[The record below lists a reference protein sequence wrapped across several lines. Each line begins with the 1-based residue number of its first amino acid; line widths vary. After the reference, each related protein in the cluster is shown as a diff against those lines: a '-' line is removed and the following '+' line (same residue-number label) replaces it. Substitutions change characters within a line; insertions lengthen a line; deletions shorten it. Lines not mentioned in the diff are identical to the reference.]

1 MRLAWILSGCL
12 LLSAALQAQQGA
24 QVFGLIK
31 DPSDAVVPGATVTVV
46 SQATGIRRS
55 SHSNQEGMYVIASL
69 QPGLYKVTARK
80 EGFQTLARL
89 GVRFEVAQNAR
100 IDFTLQVGNMEQEL
114 TVQGGPAPV
123 NLQDGSVGMVIGR
136 ELIGTLPL
144 NGRGLLG
151 LLELAP
157 GVLVTPATAGEAGQF
172 STNGQRA
179 NTNYFTLDGV
189 SANTG
194 VSGTGMPAQF
204 SGGSLPGMT
213 AFGSTH
219 NLISIEALEEFR
231 IETSSFAPEYGRLP
245 GAQVV
250 VSSRSGSNDYHGSL
264 FEYLRNQRLEANDWF
279 ANAQG
284 LGSGPLR
291 LNDFGATLGGP
302 VRRNRTFFFASYEGL
317 RLRQPYT
324 WMEAVPSLLVRR
336 YAPGPVQPILNAFP
350 LPNGRDLGGGLT
362 ELTASTLRP
371 SALDAGSL
379 RLDHALS
386 ARLSLFA
393 RYSRTPSTTESG
405 YSQINVSHFRS
416 DILTIGL
423 TASFSPSINNELRLN
438 TAQTKVGADWRTS
451 PEGGAIPLNLSSLP
465 LPIAVPAGGSFYR
478 LSVSGVGELITGTP
492 GTNSEGQFNLVDTLA
507 VTRGTHQLRFGGD
520 YRRLAARRGDPP
532 YNVGITFES
541 LADLAAN
548 QNMLVT
554 YSEASQVSSVVRNVS
569 LFLQDTWRVHPR
581 LTLTYGSRWELNP
594 PSAALRSAEYVLSES
609 ADQSSVQAL
618 SPGAALWRMGYF
630 NFGPRIGVAYGLTR
644 DGKTVLRTGAGA
656 YYDAGFSAEADAV
669 NGAPYN
675 SLRMSMGSPYGHAAS
690 TMGIPIRYGV
700 APNLRLPLSL
710 EWNFTLER
718 ALGAY
723 GVGAVSYVGSSGSG
737 LLRREAFLR
746 PDIGAVDVAVATNHG
761 AASYSA
767 LQLQYRRSMARGLQG
782 VLSYNWSHSI
792 DTVSYASAL
801 QLVQPG
807 FGAAEDRG
815 SSSFDARHALT
826 AAFSYEVPA
835 GRLHL
840 LRGWAM
846 HGMVRSRTGFP
857 IDILTRQD
865 AFGLGLSNV
874 IRPDLRSGVPLW
886 LADSAAPGGKRLNPA
901 AFTLPHNLAQG
912 TLGRNVVEGLGM
924 YQIDLALRR
933 QFHLSERFSLDTRI
947 EAFNVLNH
955 ANFGDPVRYLA
966 SPLFGQS
973 ASMLNLMMGNGS
985 PNSGLAPALQA
996 GGPRS
1001 MQLALRLRF

>member
-1 MRLAWILSGCL
+1 
-12 LLSAALQAQQGA
+12 
-24 QVFGLIK
+24 
-31 DPSDAVVPGATVTVV
+31 
-46 SQATGIRRS
+46 
-55 SHSNQEGMYVIASL
+55 
-69 QPGLYKVTARK
+69 
-80 EGFQTLARL
+80 
-89 GVRFEVAQNAR
+89 
-100 IDFTLQVGNMEQEL
+100 
-114 TVQGGPAPV
+114 
-123 NLQDGSVGMVIGR
+123 
-136 ELIGTLPL
+136 
-144 NGRGLLG
+144 
-151 LLELAP
+151 
-157 GVLVTPATAGEAGQF
+157 
-172 STNGQRA
+172 
-179 NTNYFTLDGV
+179 
-189 SANTG
+189 
-194 VSGTGMPAQF
+194 
-204 SGGSLPGMT
+204 
-213 AFGSTH
+213 
-219 NLISIEALEEFR
+219 
-231 IETSSFAPEYGRLP
+231 
-245 GAQVV
+245 
-250 VSSRSGSNDYHGSL
+250 
-264 FEYLRNQRLEANDWF
+264 
-279 ANAQG
+279 
-284 LGSGPLR
+284 
-291 LNDFGATLGGP
+291 
-302 VRRNRTFFFASYEGL
+302 
-317 RLRQPYT
+317 
-324 WMEAVPSLLVRR
+324 
-336 YAPGPVQPILNAFP
+336 
-350 LPNGRDLGGGLT
+350 
-362 ELTASTLRP
+362 
-371 SALDAGSL
+371 
-379 RLDHALS
+379 
-386 ARLSLFA
+386 
-393 RYSRTPSTTESG
+393 
-405 YSQINVSHFRS
+405 
-416 DILTIGL
+416 
-423 TASFSPSINNELRLN
+423 
-438 TAQTKVGADWRTS
+438 
-451 PEGGAIPLNLSSLP
+451 
-465 LPIAVPAGGSFYR
+465 
-478 LSVSGVGELITGTP
+478 
-492 GTNSEGQFNLVDTLA
+492 
-507 VTRGTHQLRFGGD
+507 
-520 YRRLAARRGDPP
+520 
-532 YNVGITFES
+532 
-541 LADLAAN
+541 
-548 QNMLVT
+548 
-554 YSEASQVSSVVRNVS
+554 
-569 LFLQDTWRVHPR
+569 
-581 LTLTYGSRWELNP
+581 
-594 PSAALRSAEYVLSES
+594 
-609 ADQSSVQAL
+609 
-618 SPGAALWRMGYF
+618 MGYF